1 MWGRAS
7 SRYARG
13 RMAGD
18 AEVFAKEHV
27 GPVVAALGFSRRE
40 RAFVRIAPSGTVAV
54 VVGVVGS
61 RFNVPRAYSDAL
73 GVPNQVEVTIQL
85 YAGVAIPPSPKKMLT
100 AFPQAV
106 GQTPAAAC
114 AYGWKR
120 SYRVRDD
127 GLNPA
132 VEAMNVAG
140 PQRMRSDL
148 AAALA
153 ELVALDSVDDVLRY
167 CADREGAKPFM
178 LATLLAAL
186 HRADEARA
194 LFRHPSSGDPS
205 LVARHAARYGIDLG
219 A

>member
-1 MWGRAS
+1 
-7 SRYARG
+7 
-13 RMAGD
+13 MAGD

-127 GLNPA
+127 GL
-132 VEAMNVAG
+132 
-140 PQRMRSDL
+140 
-148 AAALA
+148 
-153 ELVALDSVDDVLRY
+153 
-167 CADREGAKPFM
+167 
-178 LATLLAAL
+178 T
-186 HRADEARA
+186 
-194 LFRHPSSGDPS
+194 PSSMPT
-205 LVARHAARYGIDLG
+205 AARCCPARVGRASAPSCCRRSNAPISPR
-219 A
+219 